1 MNRLILIFILGFA
14 GFCTSVVAQTDTLS
28 FSAPEK
34 LSKQVNSYAE
44 ESFPVFSADGKT
56 MYFARTMHL
65 ANKGG
70 KYNGQDIWTSK
81 IDGDEFGLAQNL
93 TELNSKGSDVVI
105 GASADGNTLYLLHQ
119 KDMEGNVQPGIS
131 KSEYNSTEGKW
142 GKPQPVVIPNLVV
155 ESTFY
160 SAFVSPAED
169 FILWSIP
176 VPGDSIN
183 NDLFVSTSADAGSNW
198 TTPITLGMNI
208 NSTNDEIS
216 PFFDPVT
223 NLLFF
228 SVNKPG
234 DYLDY
239 DIYYARRL
247 GDTWTEWTEP
257 VNAGN
262 NLNSSAFDAYFYT
275 QPNGTAYFSSNR
287 NDTLANLYLSELVIS
302 KTEIETEIDS
312 TEAIAEEVLSE
323 LPENLTQEPE
333 MPDPVL
339 VIETTKDGKRT
350 DRLLSSLSKDEL
362 LDEETRIRFVYF
374 DYDNYNISAK
384 YIEVLDDAARILDD
398 YPNMTLRIVGHTDA
412 IASDAYN
419 QVLSENR
426 AASAKEFLVINGVIP
441 DRISTSGKG
450 EKEPYANN
458 LTAEGRALNR
468 RVEMFF
474 EEK

>member
-1 MNRLILIFILGFA
+1 MNRLKLIFILGFA
-14 GFCTSVVAQTDTLS
+14 GFCSSVVAQTDTLS
-28 FSAPEK
+28 FSKAEK
-34 LSKQVNSYAE
+34 LNNKVNSYAE
-44 ESFPVFSADGKT
+44 ESFPILSADGKT
-56 MYFARTMHL
+56 MFFARTMHSS
-65 ANKGG
+65 NKGG
-70 KYNGQDIWTSK
+70 KYSGQDIWSSAIK
-81 IDGDEFGLAQNL
+81 GDEFETAKNL
-93 TELNSKGSDVVI
+93 LELNGKGSDVVA
-105 GASADGNTLYLLHQ
+105 GASADGKTLYLLNQ
-119 KDMEGNVQPGIS
+119 KDMNGDVQPGIS
-131 KSEYNSTEGKW
+131 KSIFNSSEGKW
-142 GKPQPVVIPNLVV
+142 GKPQPVAIPELVV

-183 NDLFVSTSADAGSNW
+183 NDLYVSTSADGGGTWAAPVS
-198 TTPITLGMNI
+198 LGLEI

-216 PFFDPVT
+216 PFFDPAT

-247 GDTWTEWTEP
+247 GDSWTEWSEP
-257 VNAGN
+257 VNAGA
-262 NLNSSAFDAYFYT
+262 NLNSSAFDAYFFT

-287 NDTLANLYLSELVIS
+287 NDSLANLYMSEVVIA
-302 KTEIETEIDS
+302 KPEIESVDSVPEEILTDVP
-312 TEAIAEEVLSE
+312 AVLNE
-323 LPENLTQEPE
+323 EPE

-350 DRLLSSLSKDEL
+350 DRLLSSLSKEEL
-362 LDEETRIRFVYF
+362 LDEETWIRFVYF

-384 YIEVLDDAARILDD
+384 YIEVLDDAARILDE
-398 YPNMTLRIVGHTDA
+398 YPNMTLRIIGHTDA

-441 DRISTSGKG
+441 DRITTYGKG
-450 EKEPYANN
+450 ETDPYANN